1 MTTMKILLVVLAA
14 ASAGLAIASGTAQC
28 HALGCVECPCPADC
42 TRCITD
48 HLSSKGALE
57 EPDAI
62 PSDANDDDHS
72 HDEEIVKHLD
82 DDVTDSIAEHKQ
94 NDVKKALKDE
104 CADKCGGGK
113 KDDCAKAVSISVMAM
128 YKHRKC
134 MAQAATTA
142 GKFFCEARYGLVSTI
157 ARNNKHAKHCPG
169 SSPPGLFSWFKF
181 HNAAAD
187 AKLDSNAQEILNNWP
202 WHNLELIWEAAR
214 NAEEESDDLL
224 SLIDVSVEER
234 HTASWG
240 GSMCI

>member
-72 HDEEIVKHLD
+72 HDEEIVKHLY

-128 YKHRKC
+128 DKHRKC

-157 ARNNKHAKHCPG
+157 ARNNKNGKRCPD
-169 SSPPGLFSWFKF
+169 K
-181 HNAAAD
+181 NE
-187 AKLDSNAQEILNNWP
+187 LDSEAQEILENWP
-202 WHNLELIWEAAR
+202 WQNLELIWEAAR

-240 GSMCI
+240 G

>member
-42 TRCITD
+42 ARCITD

-82 DDVTDSIAEHKQ
+82 DDVTDSIAERKQ

-134 MAQAATTA
+134 MAQAATTD

-169 SSPPGLFSWFKF
+169 SSSGRFSQRKR
-181 HNAAAD
+181 NAAAE
-187 AKLDSNAQEILNNWP
+187 AKLDSEAQEILENSGLK
-202 WHNLELIWEAAR
+202 NLAKIRKAAR

-240 GSMCI
+240 GGACW